1 MLKALYRL
9 GSLRG
14 LEVVVLVVGA
24 VGLLSVEDDNAGEDG
39 VLMVGSGRSG
49 SGA

>member
-14 LEVVVLVVGA
+14 LEVLVLVVVV
-24 VGLLSVEDDNAGEDG
+24 VGLLSVEDNAGEDG